1 MRIGM
6 ILDKTFPP
14 DPRVEN
20 EASALI
26 SSGHEVFLFC
36 LRYDNHSVSEV
47 YNEIQVKRYLS
58 NKLEYKLSALAYTFP
73 FYSNSMSKKIAHFLD
88 ENKIES
94 IHIHDMVVAEAVFKA
109 NKKSN
114 LPVVLDLHENRP
126 EIMKFYP
133 HLQQFPGKQLISTGK
148 WKSKEEE
155 FIKKADKVIVVTEE
169 ASKQIKKR
177 LKRVKKKIVVVPN
190 TVTRSF
196 YRDVKLNKDILN
208 KYKNKFVILY
218 IGDTGLRRGL
228 QTAIESLIE
237 IKSRTK
243 SLSNYKR
250 EIKLVIVGENSTDN
264 VLKKQVK
271 KLGLTKHVDFEGWQD
286 MNLFPS
292 YIQVASICISPLFR
306 NIHHD
311 TTYANKLFQ
320 YMSFAKPLLVSDA
333 KAQKNLVLK
342 TNCGLVHQEKNALDF
357 AKKVLKLYSDPVKQ
371 KKMGESGKRFVENEF
386 VWEKVSTGLVDLY
399 KNIEAGI

>member
-26 SSGHEVFLFC
+26 ANGHEVILFC
-36 LRYDNHSVSEV
+36 LRYDNHSASEI

-88 ENKIES
+88 ENKIEC
-94 IHIHDMVVAEAVFKA
+94 IHIHDMVVAQAVFKA

-133 HLQQFPGKQLISTGK
+133 HLQKFPGKQLISTSK

-155 FIKKADKVIVVTEE
+155 FIYKADKVIVVTEE
-169 ASKQIKKR
+169 ANKQIKKR

-196 YRDVKLNKDILN
+196 YSNVKLHKDILN

-228 QTAIESLIE
+228 QTAIGSLIE
-237 IKSRTK
+237 IKSQIK
-243 SLSNYKR
+243 GLSNYKR

-264 VLKKQVK
+264 VLKEQVK
-271 KLGLTKHVDFEGWQD
+271 KLNLTKHVDFEGWKD
-286 MNLFPS
+286 MELFPS
-292 YIQVASICISPLFR
+292 YIQAASICISPLFR

-320 YMSFAKPLLVSDA
+320 YMSFGKPLLVSDA

-342 TNCGLVHQEKNALDF
+342 TKCGLIHQEKNALDF
-357 AKKVLKLYSDPVKQ
+357 AKKVLELYSDPVKQ
-371 KKMGESGKRFVENEF
+371 KKMGEGGKRFVENEF
-386 VWEKVSTGLVDLY
+386 VWEKVSSGLVDLY
-399 KNIEAGI
+399 KNIEAGS